1 MSYSP
6 LELPCIRAVVG
17 PGRLGP
23 LRLHLNPSHGRA
35 HVRIGSTALRA
46 RSQCVLLARPHQVG
60 RAARGRFLRWSRLAH
75 AEAGSLA
82 AHPRHALAQS
92 HPRREGAGVCI
103 RRARAL
109 CAVRAAC
116 RYGGCL
122 HVLAFAR
129 GRMKAAGLRAGP
141 SGAAS
146 TVPPSECASAS
157 KASGL
162 PLCLS
167 ARGQSGLECRA
178 SRRTPAPAAVR
189 LQASQLEWR
198 AWNERTRAGGR
209 SGWREWG
216 GGARRRRDKTTRR
229 WSAYF

>member
-23 LRLHLNPSHGRA
+23 LRVRLNPSHGRA
-35 HVRIGSTALRA
+35 HVRIGSTASERA
-46 RSQCVLLARPHQVG
+46 RNCVLLAPPHQVG

-141 SGAAS
+141 SGAAN
-146 TVPPSECASAS
+146 TVPAVRVRLRQQGIGSHCASAQD
-157 KASGL
+157 
-162 PLCLS
+162 
-167 ARGQSGLECRA
+167 GQSGLERPRQSKDSSTRGCEAPGKPVGVACVGRA
-178 SRRTPAPAAVR
+178 YACVRTLRVARVGGWGA
-189 LQASQLEWR
+189 E
-198 AWNERTRAGGR
+198 EAG
-209 SGWREWG
+209 
-216 GGARRRRDKTTRR
+216 
-229 WSAYF
+229 